1 MIDTAISTADPRRL
15 AYIGKA
21 PGSKP
26 TRDSDDWHTPPA
38 IVEAARRVLGRI
50 DLDPFSSDTAN
61 RTIKATRYLSKADN
75 ALHPRQW
82 TDQPCTCWIN
92 PPYGRGIVDQA
103 IDRFL
108 AELPRLTAALVLTN
122 NSTETRWF
130 CRLAARST
138 AILFTDHRVSFI
150 SPDSKAVSGNTRG
163 QAIFYFGPHRERFA
177 AEFQRFGWIATVDPP
192 GPATADLESPFSL
205 AAPALGQ
212 RTRSRSPRPSRTPKR
227 GTKRQQVTP

>member
-92 PPYGRGIVDQA
+92 PPYGRGVIDKA
-103 IDRFL
+103 IFRFL
-108 AELPRLTAALVLTN
+108 AELPRLSAAILLVN
-122 NSTETRWF
+122 NATETKWF
-130 CRLAARST
+130 CALAARNPT
-138 AILFTDHRVSFI
+138 ICFTDHRIEFD
-150 SPDSKAVSGNTRG
+150 SPDNKQESGNTRG

-177 AEFQRFGWIATVDPP
+177 AEFRPFGWIATVDPP
-192 GPATADLESPFSL
+192 GPTTADPPIPFSL
-205 AAPALGQ
+205 AAG
-212 RTRSRSPRPSRTPKR
+212 
-227 GTKRQQVTP
+227 